1 MQPLLPWPVLASALA
16 VSIPVSLGT
25 AALLATRGSRWR
37 IAMLAS
43 GASVAAALA
52 VGATVLVG
60 RVWG

>member
-25 AALLATRGSRWR
+25 AALLATRASRWR